1 MSASGI
7 PCAPAK
13 AGAQGSRRG
22 AHGSGLLLSQE
33 HYALAAL
40 FLLATPSAAAGPRL
54 VSINPCVDAVLMRVA
69 DPDQI
74 AGISH
79 YSQDPQATS
88 IPIALAD
95 RFKATSG
102 TAEEVVAL
110 RPDMVLTGPHVAPST
125 IQALKRMR
133 IRLVQYDV
141 PQTLGENAQQVRDI
155 ARIAGH
161 PDRGE
166 ALVRQIERA
175 VAAARPAPGT
185 KPVPA
190 LIWEGE
196 GLVPGAGTLADDL
209 LTRTGFIN
217 QSAAYGLKQW
227 DVLPL
232 EYLIARPPRVIF
244 SVAAAEGR
252 ADRMTAHPALARLR
266 RFATIAP
273 YPERLLHCAGPTLID
288 AATRLAQVRRMVQ
301 P

>member
-1 MSASGI
+1 MI
-7 PCAPAK
+7 
-13 AGAQGSRRG
+13 RR
-22 AHGSGLLLSQE
+22 
-33 HYALAAL
+33 AAL
-40 FLLATPSAAAGPRL
+40 LPALPIALLASPAAGSGPRL
-54 VSINPCVDAVLMRVA
+54 VSINPCVDAVLMQVA

-88 IPIALAD
+88 IPIALAN

-110 RPDMVLTGPHVAPST
+110 RPDKVLTGPHVAPST
-125 IQALKRMR
+125 IQALQRMR
-133 IRLVQYDV
+133 ISLQEYTV
-141 PQTLGENAQQVRDI
+141 PQTVAESEAQVRAI

-161 PDRGE
+161 PERGE
-166 ALVRQIERA
+166 ALARRIAAA
-175 VAAARPAPGT
+175 VAAARPAGG
-185 KPVPA
+185 KPIPA

-209 LTRTGFIN
+209 LTRAGYVN
-217 QSAAYGLKQW
+217 QSAAYGLQQW

-232 EYLIARPPRVIF
+232 EYLIAKPPRVVF

-252 ADRMTAHPALARLR
+252 ADRMTSHPALARLR
-266 RFATIAP
+266 RFTTIAP

-288 AATRLAQVRRMVQ
+288 AARRLAEVRREVAR
-301 P
+301 

>member
-1 MSASGI
+1 MSETPGRNRVGTAM
-7 PCAPAK
+7 
-13 AGAQGSRRG
+13 
-22 AHGSGLLLSQE
+22 
-33 HYALAAL
+33 ALAA
-40 FLLATPSAAAGPRL
+40 FLLATPAVSSGPRL
-54 VSINPCVDAVLMRVA
+54 VSINPCVDAVLMEVA

-88 IPIALAD
+88 IPIALAN

-110 RPDMVLTGPHVAPST
+110 RPDKVLTGPHVAPST
-125 IQALKRMR
+125 IQALQRMK
-133 IRLVQYDV
+133 INLQEYTV
-141 PQTLGENAQQVRDI
+141 PQTVAESEAQVRDI

-161 PDRGE
+161 PERGE
-166 ALVRQIERA
+166 ALARRIAAA
-175 VAAARPAPGT
+175 VAAARPAGG
-185 KPVPA
+185 KPIPA

-209 LTRTGFIN
+209 LTRTGFVN
-217 QSAAYGLKQW
+217 QSAAYGLQQW

-232 EYLIARPPRVIF
+232 EYLIAKPPRVVF

-252 ADRMTAHPALARLR
+252 ADRMTSHPALARLR
-266 RFATIAP
+266 RFTTIAP

-288 AATRLAQVRRMVQ
+288 AARRLAEVRREVAR
-301 P
+301 

>member
-1 MSASGI
+1 LI
-7 PCAPAK
+7 
-13 AGAQGSRRG
+13 RR
-22 AHGSGLLLSQE
+22 
-33 HYALAAL
+33 AAL
-40 FLLATPSAAAGPRL
+40 LPALPITLLASPAAGSGPRL
-54 VSINPCVDAVLMRVA
+54 VSINPCVDAVLMQVA

-88 IPIALAD
+88 VPIALAN

-110 RPDMVLTGPHVAPST
+110 RPDRVLTGEHVAPST
-125 IQALKRMR
+125 IAALERMR
-133 IRLVQYDV
+133 VRLEQYPV
-141 PQTLGENAQQVRDI
+141 PSSVAESERQVRAI
-155 ARIAGH
+155 ARVAGH
-161 PDRGE
+161 PERGE
-166 ALVRQIERA
+166 ALARRMEAAVTAASRA
-175 VAAARPAPGT
+175 GGR
-185 KPVPA
+185 PVPA

-209 LTRTGFIN
+209 LTRTGFVN

-232 EYLIARPPRVIF
+232 EYLIAKPPRVVF

-266 RFATIAP
+266 RFTTIAP
-273 YPERLLHCAGPTLID
+273 YPERLLHCGGPTLID
-288 AATRLAQVRRMVQ
+288 AANRLAEVRRKVA

>member
-1 MSASGI
+1 MSETPGRNR
-7 PCAPAK
+7 
-13 AGAQGSRRG
+13 AGA
-22 AHGSGLLLSQE
+22 AM
-33 HYALAAL
+33 ALAAFL
-40 FLLATPSAAAGPRL
+40 FATPAVSSGPRL
-54 VSINPCVDAVLMRVA
+54 VSINPCVDAVLMEVA

-88 IPIALAD
+88 IPIALAN

-110 RPDMVLTGPHVAPST
+110 RPDKVLTGPHVAPST
-125 IQALKRMR
+125 IQALQRMK
-133 IRLVQYDV
+133 INLQEYAV
-141 PQTLGENAQQVRDI
+141 PQTVAESEAQVRDI

-161 PDRGE
+161 PERGE
-166 ALVRQIERA
+166 ALARRIAAA
-175 VAAARPAPGT
+175 VAAARPAGG
-185 KPVPA
+185 KPIPA

-209 LTRTGFIN
+209 LTRTGFVN
-217 QSAAYGLKQW
+217 QSAAYGLQQW

-232 EYLIARPPRVIF
+232 EYLIAKPPRVVF

-252 ADRMTAHPALARLR
+252 ADRMTSHPALARLR
-266 RFATIAP
+266 RFTTIAP

-288 AATRLAQVRRMVQ
+288 AARRLAEVRREVAR
-301 P
+301 

>member
-1 MSASGI
+1 MSETPGRNRVGTAM
-7 PCAPAK
+7 
-13 AGAQGSRRG
+13 
-22 AHGSGLLLSQE
+22 
-33 HYALAAL
+33 ALAA
-40 FLLATPSAAAGPRL
+40 FLLATPAVSSGPRL
-54 VSINPCVDAVLMRVA
+54 VSINPCVDAVLMEVA

-88 IPIALAD
+88 IPIALAN

-110 RPDMVLTGPHVAPST
+110 RPDKVLTGPHVAPST
-125 IQALKRMR
+125 IQALQRMK
-133 IRLVQYDV
+133 INLQEYTV
-141 PQTLGENAQQVRDI
+141 PQTVAESEAQVRDI

-161 PDRGE
+161 PERGE
-166 ALVRQIERA
+166 ALARRIAAA
-175 VAAARPAPGT
+175 VAVARPAGG
-185 KPVPA
+185 KPIPA

-209 LTRTGFIN
+209 LTRTGFVN
-217 QSAAYGLKQW
+217 QSAAYGLQQW

-232 EYLIARPPRVIF
+232 EYLIAKPPRVVF

-252 ADRMTAHPALARLR
+252 ADRMTSHPALARLR
-266 RFATIAP
+266 RFTTIAP

-288 AATRLAQVRRMVQ
+288 AARRLAEVRREVAR
-301 P
+301 